1 MQETDILP
9 IVVEFLI
16 LRVVLQQSRHGRV
29 HIHIKDYK
37 SLSVTFVQAV
47 SIKFV
52 PNRLLFP
59 PAIIRFVIETDYLW
73 DIDRE
78 ADCV

>member
-16 LRVVLQQSRHGRV
+16 LRVVLQQSRHGRMY
-29 HIHIKDYK
+29 IHIKDNK
-37 SLSVTFVQAV
+37 SISVTFVQAV
-47 SIKFV
+47 SIEFV
-52 PNRLLFP
+52 PNRLFFP
-59 PAIIRFVIETDYLW
+59 PAIIRSVIETDHLG